1 MMMKGHCESN
11 SSDTLTMR
19 QEMEQQPPLYYYPP
33 SPTRSSAETLSEIP
47 PREQNVTVD
56 GNNNDIIAT
65 AISTSGHPGPGN
77 NNNNNSKPRHT
88 TRRWS
93 AEEDEQLTQLVANA
107 PDFHKI
113 SWAEIASHMPN
124 RSAKQCR
131 ERYINSLKPDSKK
144 GLWTEEEDENIIR
157 FQAVL
162 GNQWSK
168 IAASKFFVLFVF
180 LSSVQVVWN
189 VVCRPQQAPVS
200 FITFMILIYSC
211 CLLKNIIC
219 TTHTVLPGRSDNDVK
234 NRWHSKMRS
243 KAVKRKE
250 REWRSSAI
258 NVSRGGVNSGNNN
271 ANYYNISSS
280 NNSSGNVIHSAATA
294 TMQETKQSKPIP
306 VGKLA
311 TEMDLNY
318 TNCTANALPQGRAK
332 SAFYGES
339 VYGDDSQNA
348 VFNGAWIFMFFSLE
362 LFAH

>member
-47 PREQNVTVD
+47 PREQNVIVD
-56 GNNNDIIAT
+56 GNNNDIIAA
-65 AISTSGHPGPGN
+65 AISTSGRPGPGNN

-180 LSSVQVVWN
+180 CQV
-189 VVCRPQQAPVS
+189 
-200 FITFMILIYSC
+200 
-211 CLLKNIIC
+211 
-219 TTHTVLPGRSDNDVK
+219 
-234 NRWHSKMRS
+234 SK
-243 KAVKRKE
+243 
-250 REWRSSAI
+250 
-258 NVSRGGVNSGNNN
+258 
-271 ANYYNISSS
+271 
-280 NNSSGNVIHSAATA
+280 
-294 TMQETKQSKPIP
+294 
-306 VGKLA
+306 
-311 TEMDLNY
+311 
-318 TNCTANALPQGRAK
+318 
-332 SAFYGES
+332 
-339 VYGDDSQNA
+339 
-348 VFNGAWIFMFFSLE
+348 
-362 LFAH
+362 